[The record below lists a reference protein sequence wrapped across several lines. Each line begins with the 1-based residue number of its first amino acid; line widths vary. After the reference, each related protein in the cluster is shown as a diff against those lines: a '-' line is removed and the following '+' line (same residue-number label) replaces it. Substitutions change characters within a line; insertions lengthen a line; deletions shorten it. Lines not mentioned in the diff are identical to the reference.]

1 MKRVFTFIAAALIS
15 AALFAQENPLWLRKS
30 AISPDGS
37 VIAFSY
43 QGDIF
48 TVPSAG
54 GEARQITANA
64 AYDSDPLWTP
74 DGKQIVFSS
83 VRELSKDIWVVPAEG
98 GPAKRLTTYAGA
110 ETPLAVSDDGLV
122 YFAASIQA
130 DPAYGGFPGD
140 PQVYTVSLKNGE
152 ISLVSSVTMAKL
164 SVNSNGIILYEDY
177 KGYEDPLRKHHTSS
191 VTRDVWKYLPK
202 KNQYQKL
209 TTFEGEDRNPVFTR
223 DGREFYY
230 LSEKGGNFNV
240 WHAILNAPE
249 VIDQVTNF
257 PTHPVRNLSI
267 SQTGVLAFSYNGE
280 LYTCVPG
287 QQPAKVAITIRKDS
301 GEREKILRDISDG
314 VRELAVSPNGKEIAV
329 VAHGDVYVIAPDQKT
344 TRRITNTPEQERGVS
359 FGDEGKSIYY
369 AAERDGEWAIW
380 KTELVRKQDKYFTF
394 SYETKETRFTKK
406 GQTCFQPQVS
416 PDGKWVAFLRDRT
429 ELVIKSTSG
438 SKEKSLL
445 KGTNYSYQDGDQ
457 EFEWSPDSRSI
468 LVGYD
473 ANGGWNNSDVALI
486 DIESGKVTDLTRSG
500 YSDGSFRWALG
511 GKAMTWMTDKLGYRS
526 HGSWGAEGDIFVM
539 FFDNKALQ
547 EFTRSKEEDSI
558 AKLLAPDDK
567 KDPKKNPKKEPKKD
581 EKKDSTKVEKEK
593 PIELNLENLEDKSL
607 RLTPYSGGY
616 GDYYLTEDGTKL
628 YFVRR
633 GDKGRDLCCI
643 DLKEGEIKVVR
654 PGAGG
659 SIFPSKDGKTLY
671 ILGRG
676 ISKLSVG
683 PDKIE
688 PVRFSSEYEYQPAA
702 ERAYIFSH
710 AWKQV
715 NEKFYDVN
723 IHGLDWASMKANYE
737 QFLPYITNNFD
748 FQDLLS
754 EMLGE
759 LNGSHTGARY
769 RAPAQVNVGHLGV
782 LFETQRKGKGLG
794 IAEILPGS
802 LLAVADPEIKAGD
815 VILAID
821 GKEIEEGTEW
831 FDALLNK
838 AGKRI
843 LVKVKKNKVK
853 EPVELFVTP
862 TRSDG
867 DALYKRWV
875 RQREQI
881 VEKLSNGRVGYVHVE
896 GMNSASFREVYSNAL
911 GKYRTCEALIVDTR
925 HNGGGWLHDDLATF
939 LSGKA
944 YIEFRPRG
952 QYIGT
957 EPFNKWTKPSCVLIG
972 EDNYSDACGF
982 PYVYKALG
990 IGKLIGA
997 PVPGTMTAVWWE
1009 TQIDQTLVFGIPQVT
1024 SWGLAEGRPLENL
1037 QIEPDILVYNTP
1049 ESMLKG
1055 QDLQLEAAV
1064 AEMLL
1069 QIDGEKK

>member
-1 MKRVFTFIAAALIS
+1 MKRVLTFIAAALMC
-15 AALFAQENPLWLRKS
+15 AAMFAQENPLWLRKGS
-30 AISPDGS
+30 ISPDGS
-37 VIAFSY
+37 AIAFSY

-64 AYDSDPLWTP
+64 AYDSDPMWTP
-74 DGKQIVFSS
+74 DGRQIVFSS
-83 VRELSKDIWVVPAEG
+83 VRELSKDIWIIPAEG
-98 GPAKRLTTYAGA
+98 GQARRLTTYAGS
-110 ETPLAVSDDGLV
+110 ETPLAVSDAGLV
-122 YFAASIQA
+122 YFQANIQV
-130 DPAYGGFPGD
+130 DPAFDGFPGD
-140 PQVYTVSLKNGE
+140 PQLYTVSLKDGKV
-152 ISLVSSVTMAKL
+152 SLVSSITMSNI
-164 SVNSNGIILYEDY
+164 SVNSNGIILYEDN

-191 VTRDVWKYLPK
+191 VTRDIWKYLPK
-202 KNQYQKL
+202 KNQFQKL
-209 TTFEGEDRNPVFTR
+209 TSFEGEDRNPVFTR

-249 VIDQVTNF
+249 VADQVTSL

-267 SQTGVLAFSYNGE
+267 SQTGILAFSYNGE

-287 QQPAKVAITIRKDS
+287 QQPQKVAITIRKDS
-301 GEREKILRDISDG
+301 GEREKILRNISDG
-314 VRELAVSPNGKEIAV
+314 ARELAVSPNGKEIAV
-329 VAHGDVYVIAPDQKT
+329 VAHGDVFVIAPDQKT

-359 FGDEGKSIYY
+359 FGEDGKSLYY

-380 KTELVRKQDKYFTF
+380 KSELVRKEDKYFTF

-445 KGTNYSYQDGDQ
+445 SGANYSYQDGDQ

-468 LVGYD
+468 LVQYQ
-473 ANGGWNNSDVALI
+473 ANGGWHCPDIALI
-486 DIESGKVTDLTRSG
+486 DIESGKLTDLTRSG
-500 YSDGSFRWALG
+500 YGDANFRWALG
-511 GKAMTWMTDKLGYRS
+511 GKAMTWMTDKHGYRS
-526 HGSWGAEGDIFVM
+526 HGSWGADDDIFIT
-539 FFDNKALQ
+539 FFDLKALG
-547 EFTRSKEEDSI
+547 EFTRSKEEESI
-558 AKLLAPDDK
+558 AKLLTPEPK
-567 KDPKKNPKKEPKKD
+567 KDPKKEGKKEGKE

-593 PIELNLENLEDKSL
+593 PVELNLENLQDKSI
-607 RLTPYSGGY
+607 RLTPFSGDY
-616 GDYYLTEDGTKL
+616 GDYYLTDDGTKL
-628 YFVRR
+628 YFVRS
-633 GDKGRDLCCI
+633 GDNGRDLCCLDI
-643 DLKEGEIKVVR
+643 KEGEIKIVR

-659 SIFPSKDGKTLY
+659 EIFPSKDGKTLY

-688 PVRFSSEYEYQPAA
+688 PVKFSSEYDYRPAA

-715 NEKFYDVN
+715 DEKFYDKD
-723 IHGLDWASMKANYE
+723 IHGLDWAAMKANYE
-737 QFLPYITNNFD
+737 KFLPYITNNFD

-769 RAPAQVNVGHLGV
+769 RTPAQLNVGHLGV
-782 LFETQRKGKGLG
+782 IFATQSKGKGLG

-802 LLAVADPEIKAGD
+802 LLTVADPEIKAGD
-815 VILAID
+815 VILAVD
-821 GKEIEEGTEW
+821 GKEIEEGARW
-831 FDALLNK
+831 YDVFMNK
-838 AGKRI
+838 AGRRV
-843 LVKVKKNKVK
+843 LLKVKKNKVK

-862 TRSDG
+862 ERSDYG
-867 DALYKRWV
+867 ALYKRWV
-875 RQREQI
+875 RQREQM

-896 GMNSASFREVYSNAL
+896 GMNSASFREVYANAL
-911 GKYRTCEALIVDTR
+911 GKYRNCEALIVDTR

-944 YIEFRPRG
+944 YLEFRPRG
-952 QYIGT
+952 QYIAT
-957 EPFNKWTKPSCVLIG
+957 EPFNKWTKPSCVLMG

-982 PYVYKALG
+982 PYVYRALG
-990 IGKLIGA
+990 LGKLIGA

-1009 TQIDQTLVFGIPQVT
+1009 YQIDPTLIFGIPQVT
-1024 SWGLAEGRPLENL
+1024 SWGLAEDRPLENF

-1064 AEMLL
+1064 AEMLS
-1069 QIDGEKK
+1069 QIDGNKK